1 MDQLFEAGLSH
12 GRDRPFL
19 GIRPKISDSPLKF
32 ANHYVW
38 QSWGEVDIAR
48 RRVGSAL
55 EALFASGV
63 LKPASGDLHTV
74 GIWSPNRPEWQI
86 TDIASRSYKK
96 VVVCLYDTLGNDS
109 AGESYLVQTYGDVL
123 YLTGHV

>member
-12 GRDRPFL
+12 GKDRDFL
-19 GIRPKISDSPLKF
+19 GYRPKVSDTPLKF
-32 ANHYVW
+32 ADHYVW
-38 QSWGEVDIAR
+38 QSWGEVDLIR

-55 EALFASGV
+55 HQLFASGV
-63 LKPASGDLHTV
+63 LPPSGDLHTV

-86 TDIASRSYKK
+86 TDIAARSYNK

-109 AGESYLVQTYGDVL
+109 AGE
-123 YLTGHV
+123 